1 MNYTQ
6 IESLVQSSKQGN
18 TTSKELLAEAFKPF
32 ILSISKR
39 TFING
44 YDFYDIQNECF
55 KILFNC
61 VALYKPENNRFVAYA
76 TSGIKKS
83 LNDLIKKSK
92 NRSYTEGHVALILC
106 GYLELLIPSENPT
119 TEEILCDKADY
130 EIVIT
135 ALNKLPKKERNLI
148 TYVFFKNNT
157 VKAYASLHNI
167 NYSTAIFIKN
177 NALKILFEEIKILN
191 EWDSR

>member
-6 IESLVQSSKQGN
+6 IESLVQSSRQGN
-18 TTSKELLAEAFKPF
+18 MTSKELLAETFKPF

-44 YDFYDIQNECF
+44 YDFHDIQSECY

-61 VALYKPENNRFVAYA
+61 VSLYKPETNKFVAYA
-76 TSGIKKS
+76 TSGIKKR

-92 NRSYTEGHVALILC
+92 NRSHAEGHEALILC
-106 GYLELLIPSENPT
+106 GYLEHLLPSEIHT
-119 TEEILCDKADY
+119 TEEVLCEKADY
-130 EIVIT
+130 EIVAAAI
-135 ALNKLPKKERNLI
+135 NKLPAKEKNLI
-148 TYVFFKNNT
+148 TYVFLKNNT
-157 VKAYASLHNI
+157 VRAYAAFHNI

-177 NALKILFEEIKILN
+177 NALMHLLQEIDLLN
-191 EWDSR
+191 Q

>member
-18 TTSKELLAEAFKPF
+18 TISKELLAEAFKPF
-32 ILSISKR
+32 ILSISQR

-44 YDFYDIQNECF
+44 YDFYDVQSECY

-61 VALYKPENNRFVAYA
+61 VSLYKPETNKFVAYA

-92 NRSYTEGHVALILC
+92 NRSHAEGHEALILC
-106 GYLELLIPSENPT
+106 GYLEHLLPSEIPT
-119 TEEILCDKADY
+119 TEEVLCEKADY
-130 EIVIT
+130 EIVIS
-135 ALNKLPKKERNLI
+135 ALNKLPSKEKELI
-148 TYVFFKNNT
+148 TYVFLENNT
-157 VKAYASLHNI
+157 VRAYASLHNI

-177 NALKILFEEIKILN
+177 NALKILSKEIQLLN
-191 EWDSR
+191 E

>member
-6 IESLVQSSKQGN
+6 IESLVKSSKRGN
-18 TTSKELLAEAFKPF
+18 STSKELLAEAFKPF

-44 YDFYDIQNECF
+44 YDFFDIQNECF
-55 KILFNC
+55 RILFNC
-61 VALYKPENNRFVAYA
+61 VTLYKPEANKFVAYA

-92 NRSYTEGHVALILC
+92 NRSYAEGHEALILC
-106 GYLELLIPSENPT
+106 GYLEHLLPSEIPT
-119 TEEILCDKADY
+119 TEEVLCEKADY
-130 EIVIT
+130 EIVSVAIS
-135 ALNKLPKKERNLI
+135 KLPSKEKEII
-148 TYVFFKNNT
+148 TYVFLKNNT
-157 VKAYASLHNI
+157 VRAYAALHNI

-177 NALKILFEEIKILN
+177 NALKLLFEEIKLLN
-191 EWDSR
+191 E

>member
-18 TTSKELLAEAFKPF
+18 TTSKELLAKSFKPF

-44 YDFYDIQNECF
+44 YDFYDVQSECY

-61 VALYKPENNRFVAYA
+61 VSLYKPETNKFVAYA

-92 NRSYTEGHVALILC
+92 NRSHAEGHEALILC
-106 GYLELLIPSENPT
+106 GCLEHLLPSEIPT
-119 TEEILCDKADY
+119 TEEVLCEKADY
-130 EIVIT
+130 EIVIS
-135 ALNKLPKKERNLI
+135 ALSKLPSKEKELI
-148 TYVFFKNNT
+148 TYVFLENNT
-157 VKAYASLHNI
+157 VRAYATLHNI

-177 NALKILFEEIKILN
+177 NALKILFDEIKILN
-191 EWDSR
+191 E

>member
-18 TTSKELLAEAFKPF
+18 TTSKELLVEAFKPF
-32 ILSISKR
+32 ILNISKR

-44 YDFYDIQNECF
+44 YNFYDVQSECY

-61 VALYKPENNRFVAYA
+61 VSLYKPETNKFVAYA

-92 NRSYTEGHVALILC
+92 NRSHAEGHEALILC
-106 GYLELLIPSENPT
+106 GYLEHLLPSEIPT
-119 TEEILCDKADY
+119 TEEVLCEKADY
-130 EIVIT
+130 EIVIS
-135 ALNKLPKKERNLI
+135 ALSKLPSKEKDLI
-148 TYVFFKNNT
+148 TYVFLENNT
-157 VKAYASLHNI
+157 VRAYAALYNI

-177 NALKILFEEIKILN
+177 NALKILFEEIQLLN
-191 EWDSR
+191 E

>member
-6 IESLVQSSKQGN
+6 IESLVQSSRQGN
-18 TTSKELLAEAFKPF
+18 HTSKELLAEVFKPF

-44 YDFYDIQNECF
+44 YDFYDVQSECY

-61 VALYKPENNRFVAYA
+61 VSLYKPETNKFVAYA

-92 NRSYTEGHVALILC
+92 NRSHAEGHEALILC
-106 GYLELLIPSENPT
+106 GYLEHLLPSEIPT
-119 TEEILCDKADY
+119 TEEVLCEKADY
-130 EIVIT
+130 EIVIS
-135 ALNKLPKKERNLI
+135 ALSKLPSKEQELI
-148 TYVFFKNNT
+148 TYVFLENNT
-157 VKAYASLHNI
+157 VRAYAALHNV

-191 EWDSR
+191 E

>member
-1 MNYTQ
+1 MNYPK

-44 YDFYDIQNECF
+44 YDFYDIQSECY

-61 VALYKPENNRFVAYA
+61 VSLYKPETNKFVAYA

-92 NRSYTEGHVALILC
+92 NRSHAEGHEALILC
-106 GYLELLIPSENPT
+106 GYLEHILPSEIPT
-119 TEEILCDKADY
+119 TEEILCEKADH
-130 EIVIT
+130 EIVIS
-135 ALNKLPKKERNLI
+135 ALSKLPSKEKDLI
-148 TYVFFKNNT
+148 TYVFLENNT
-157 VKAYASLHNI
+157 VKSYATLHNI

-177 NALKILFEEIKILN
+177 NALKILFKEIKILN
-191 EWDSR
+191 A

>member
-6 IESLVQSSKQGN
+6 IESLVKSSRQGN
-18 TTSKELLAEAFKPF
+18 HTSKELLAEAFKPF
-32 ILSISKR
+32 ILSISQK

-44 YDFYDIQNECF
+44 YDFYDIQSECY

-61 VALYKPENNRFVAYA
+61 VSLYKPENNRFVAYA

-92 NRSYTEGHVALILC
+92 NRSHAEGNEALILC
-106 GYLELLIPSENPT
+106 GYLEHLLPSEIPT
-119 TEEILCDKADY
+119 TEEVLCEKADY
-130 EIVIT
+130 EIVIS
-135 ALNKLPKKERNLI
+135 ALSKLPSKEKDLI
-148 TYVFFKNNT
+148 TYVFLENNT
-157 VKAYASLHNI
+157 VRAYAALHNI

-177 NALKILFEEIKILN
+177 NALKILFKEIKILN
-191 EWDSR
+191 A

>member
-18 TTSKELLAEAFKPF
+18 PTSKELLAEAFKPF

-44 YDFYDIQNECF
+44 YDFFDIQNECF
-55 KILFNC
+55 RILFNC
-61 VALYKPENNRFVAYA
+61 VTLYKPEANKFVAYA

-92 NRSYTEGHVALILC
+92 NRSHAEGHEALILC
-106 GYLELLIPSENPT
+106 GYLEHLLPSEIPT
-119 TEEILCDKADY
+119 TEEVLCEKADY
-130 EIVIT
+130 EIVSVAI
-135 ALNKLPKKERNLI
+135 NKLQEKEKDLI
-148 TYVFFKNNT
+148 TYVFLENNT
-157 VKAYASLHNI
+157 IRAYATLHNI

-177 NALKILFEEIKILN
+177 NALKLLFEEIQLLN
-191 EWDSR
+191 E

>member
-6 IESLVQSSKQGN
+6 IESLVKTSKQGN
-18 TTSKELLAEAFKPF
+18 TTSKELLAETFKPF

-44 YDFYDIQNECF
+44 YDFYDVQSECY

-61 VALYKPENNRFVAYA
+61 VSLYRPETNKFVAYA
-76 TSGIKKS
+76 TSGIRKS

-92 NRSYTEGHVALILC
+92 NRSYAEVHEALILC
-106 GYLELLIPSENPT
+106 GYLENLLPSEIPT
-119 TEEILCDKADY
+119 TEEVLCEKADY
-130 EIVIT
+130 EIVIS
-135 ALNKLPKKERNLI
+135 ALNKLPSKEKNLI
-148 TYVFFKNNT
+148 TYVFLENNT
-157 VKAYASLHNI
+157 VKAYAALHNI

-177 NALKILFEEIKILN
+177 NALKILFDEIKLLN
-191 EWDSR
+191 E

>member
-1 MNYTQ
+1 MNYAQ
-6 IESLVQSSKQGN
+6 IECLVQSSKQGN

-61 VALYKPENNRFVAYA
+61 VTLYKPKTNRFVGYA

-92 NRSYTEGHVALILC
+92 NRSHAEGHEALILC
-106 GYLELLIPSENPT
+106 GYLEHLLPSEIPT
-119 TEEILCDKADY
+119 IEEILCEKADY
-130 EIVIT
+130 EIISA
-135 ALNKLPKKERNLI
+135 ALNKLPAKEKDII
-148 TYVFFKNNT
+148 TCVFIENNT
-157 VKAYASLHNI
+157 VRAYAALHNI

-177 NALKILFEEIKILN
+177 NALKILFEEIQLLN
-191 EWDSR
+191 K

>member
-18 TTSKELLAEAFKPF
+18 TTSKVLLAEAFKPF
-32 ILSISKR
+32 ILSISQK

-44 YDFYDIQNECF
+44 YDFYDVQSECYR
-55 KILFNC
+55 ILFNC
-61 VALYKPENNRFVAYA
+61 VTLYKPENNRFVAYA

-92 NRSYTEGHVALILC
+92 NRSHAEGHEALILC
-106 GYLELLIPSENPT
+106 GYLEHILPSEIPT
-119 TEEILCDKADY
+119 TEEILCEKADH
-130 EIVIT
+130 EIVIS
-135 ALNKLPKKERNLI
+135 ALSKLSSKEKDLI
-148 TYVFFKNNT
+148 TYVFLENNT
-157 VKAYASLHNI
+157 VKSYAALHNI

-177 NALKILFEEIKILN
+177 NALKILFKEIKILN
-191 EWDSR
+191 A

>member
-6 IESLVQSSKQGN
+6 IESLVQSSRQGN
-18 TTSKELLAEAFKPF
+18 HTSKELLAEAFKPF

-61 VALYKPENNRFVAYA
+61 VSLYKPETNKFVAYA

-92 NRSYTEGHVALILC
+92 NRSHAEGHEALILC
-106 GYLELLIPSENPT
+106 GYLEHLLPSEIPT
-119 TEEILCDKADY
+119 TEELLCEKADY
-130 EIVIT
+130 EIISA
-135 ALNKLPKKERNLI
+135 ALNKLPVKEKNLI
-148 TYVFFKNNT
+148 TYVFLENNT
-157 VKAYASLHNI
+157 VRAYAALHNI

-177 NALKILFEEIKILN
+177 NALKILFEEIKLLN
-191 EWDSR
+191 K

>member
-6 IESLVQSSKQGN
+6 IESLVQSSRQGN
-18 TTSKELLAEAFKPF
+18 HTSKELLAEAFKPF
-32 ILSISKR
+32 ILNISKR

-44 YDFYDIQNECF
+44 YDFYDVQSECY

-61 VALYKPENNRFVAYA
+61 VSLYKPETNKFVAYA

-92 NRSYTEGHVALILC
+92 NRSHAEGHEALILC
-106 GYLELLIPSENPT
+106 GYLEHLLPSEIPT
-119 TEEILCDKADY
+119 TEEVLCEKADY
-130 EIVIT
+130 EIVIS
-135 ALNKLPKKERNLI
+135 ALNNLPSKEKELI
-148 TYVFFKNNT
+148 TYVFLENNT
-157 VKAYASLHNI
+157 VRAYAALHNI

-177 NALKILFEEIKILN
+177 NALKILFEEIKMLN
-191 EWDSR
+191 E

>member
-6 IESLVQSSKQGN
+6 IECLVQSSKQGN
-18 TTSKELLAEAFKPF
+18 TPSKELLAEAFKPF
-32 ILSISKR
+32 ILNISKR

-61 VALYKPENNRFVAYA
+61 VSLYKPETNRFVAYA
-76 TSGIKKS
+76 TSGIRKS

-92 NRSYTEGHVALILC
+92 NRSHAEGHEALILC
-106 GYLELLIPSENPT
+106 GYLEHLLPSEIPT
-119 TEEILCDKADY
+119 TEEILCEKADY
-130 EIVIT
+130 EIIST
-135 ALNKLPKKERNLI
+135 ALNKLPAKEKDLI
-148 TYVFFKNNT
+148 TYVFIEQNT
-157 VKAYASLHNI
+157 VKSYAALHNI

-177 NALKILFEEIKILN
+177 NALKILLEEIKLLN
-191 EWDSR
+191 Q

>member
-18 TTSKELLAEAFKPF
+18 NTSKELLADAFKPF
-32 ILSISKR
+32 ILNISKR

-44 YDFYDIQNECF
+44 YDFYDVQSECY

-61 VALYKPENNRFVAYA
+61 VSLYKPETNKFVAYA

-92 NRSYTEGHVALILC
+92 NRSHAEGHEALILC
-106 GYLELLIPSENPT
+106 GYLEHLLPSEIPT
-119 TEEILCDKADY
+119 TEEVLCEKADY
-130 EIVIT
+130 EIVIS
-135 ALNKLPKKERNLI
+135 ALNNLPSKEKELI
-148 TYVFFKNNT
+148 TYVFLENNT
-157 VKAYASLHNI
+157 VRAYATLHNI

-177 NALKILFEEIKILN
+177 NALKILFEEIQLLN
-191 EWDSR
+191 E

>member
-1 MNYTQ
+1 MNYAQ
-6 IESLVQSSKQGN
+6 IESLVKSSRQGN
-18 TTSKELLAEAFKPF
+18 MTSKELLAEAFKPF
-32 ILSISKR
+32 ILSISQR

-44 YDFYDIQNECF
+44 YDFYDVQSECY

-61 VALYKPENNRFVAYA
+61 VSLYKPETNKFVAYA

-92 NRSYTEGHVALILC
+92 NRSHAEGHEALILC
-106 GYLELLIPSENPT
+106 GYLEHLLPSEIPT
-119 TEEILCDKADY
+119 TEELLCEKADY
-130 EIVIT
+130 EIISA
-135 ALNKLPKKERNLI
+135 ALNKLPVKEKNLI
-148 TYVFFKNNT
+148 TYVFLENNT
-157 VKAYASLHNI
+157 VRAYAALHNI

-191 EWDSR
+191 E

>member
-6 IESLVQSSKQGN
+6 IESLVKLSKQGN
-18 TTSKELLAEAFKPF
+18 PTSKELLAEAFKPF
-32 ILSISKR
+32 ILCISKR

-44 YDFYDIQNECF
+44 YDFYDVQSECY

-61 VALYKPENNRFVAYA
+61 VTLYKPEKNRFVAYA

-92 NRSYTEGHVALILC
+92 NRSHAEGHEALILC
-106 GYLELLIPSENPT
+106 GYLEHLLPSEVPT
-119 TEEILCDKADY
+119 TEEILCEKADY
-130 EIVIT
+130 EIVLS
-135 ALNKLPKKERNLI
+135 ALNKLPSKEKDLI
-148 TYVFFKNNT
+148 TYVFLENNT
-157 VKAYASLHNI
+157 VRAYAALHNI

-191 EWDSR
+191 E

>member
-1 MNYTQ
+1 MNYIQ

-32 ILSISKR
+32 ILSISRR

-55 KILFNC
+55 RILFNC
-61 VALYKPENNRFVAYA
+61 VTLYKPENNRFVAYA

-92 NRSYTEGHVALILC
+92 NRSHAEGHEALILC
-106 GYLELLIPSENPT
+106 GYLEHLLPSEIPT
-119 TEEILCDKADY
+119 TEEVLCEKADY
-130 EIVIT
+130 EIVIS
-135 ALNKLPKKERNLI
+135 ALSKLPSKDKDLI
-148 TYVFFKNNT
+148 TYVFLENNT
-157 VKAYASLHNI
+157 VRAYAALHNI

-177 NALKILFEEIKILN
+177 NALKILFEEIQLLN
-191 EWDSR
+191 E

>member
-6 IESLVQSSKQGN
+6 IETLVQSSKLGN
-18 TTSKELLAEAFKPF
+18 STSKELLAGAFKPF
-32 ILSISKR
+32 ILNISKR

-61 VALYKPENNRFVAYA
+61 VSLYKPETNKFVAYA

-92 NRSYTEGHVALILC
+92 NRSHAEGHEALILC
-106 GYLELLIPSENPT
+106 GYLEHLLPSEIPT
-119 TEEILCDKADY
+119 TEEVLCEKADY
-130 EIVIT
+130 EIVIA
-135 ALNKLPKKERNLI
+135 ALSKLPSKEKDLI
-148 TYVFFKNNT
+148 TYVFLENNT
-157 VKAYASLHNI
+157 VKAYATLHNI

-177 NALKILFEEIKILN
+177 NALKILFDEIKMLN
-191 EWDSR
+191 E

>member
-6 IESLVQSSKQGN
+6 IETLVQSSQQGN
-18 TTSKELLAEAFKPF
+18 HTSKELLAEAFKPF
-32 ILSISKR
+32 ILNVSKR

-61 VALYKPENNRFVAYA
+61 VSLYKPETNRFVAYA
-76 TSGIKKS
+76 TSGIRKS

-92 NRSYTEGHVALILC
+92 NRSYAEGHEALILC
-106 GYLELLIPSENPT
+106 GYLEHLLPSEIPT
-119 TEEILCDKADY
+119 TEEILCEKADY
-130 EIVIT
+130 EIVSA
-135 ALNKLPKKERNLI
+135 ALNKLPTKEKNLI
-148 TYVFFKNNT
+148 TYVFLENNT
-157 VKAYASLHNI
+157 VRAYAALHNI

-177 NALKILFEEIKILN
+177 NALKILFDEIKILN
-191 EWDSR
+191 E

>member
-6 IESLVQSSKQGN
+6 IESLVKSSRQGN
-18 TTSKELLAEAFKPF
+18 HTSKELLAEAFKPF
-32 ILSISKR
+32 ILSISQK

-44 YDFYDIQNECF
+44 YDFYDIQSECY

-61 VALYKPENNRFVAYA
+61 VSLYKPENNRFVAYA

-92 NRSYTEGHVALILC
+92 NRSHAEGNEALILC
-106 GYLELLIPSENPT
+106 SYLEHLLPSEIPT
-119 TEEILCDKADY
+119 TEEVLCEKADY
-130 EIVIT
+130 EIVIS
-135 ALNKLPKKERNLI
+135 ALSKLPSKEKDLI
-148 TYVFFKNNT
+148 TYVFLENNT
-157 VKAYASLHNI
+157 VRAYAALHNI

-177 NALKILFEEIKILN
+177 NALKILFKEIKILN
-191 EWDSR
+191 A

>member
-1 MNYTQ
+1 MNCTQ
-6 IESLVQSSKQGN
+6 IESLVKSSKQGDN
-18 TTSKELLAEAFKPF
+18 TSKELLAEAFKPF
-32 ILSISKR
+32 ILNISKR

-55 KILFNC
+55 RILFNC
-61 VALYKPENNRFVAYA
+61 VTLYKPETNKFVAYA

-92 NRSYTEGHVALILC
+92 NRSHAEGHEALILC
-106 GYLELLIPSENPT
+106 GYLEHLLPSEIPT
-119 TEEILCDKADY
+119 TEEVLCEKADY
-130 EIVIT
+130 EIVIA
-135 ALNKLPKKERNLI
+135 ALSKLPSKEKNLI
-148 TYVFFKNNT
+148 TYVFLENNT
-157 VKAYASLHNI
+157 VKAYAALYNI

-191 EWDSR
+191 E

>member
-6 IESLVQSSKQGN
+6 IESLVQSSRQGN
-18 TTSKELLAEAFKPF
+18 HTSKELLAEAFKPF
-32 ILSISKR
+32 ILNISKR

-44 YDFYDIQNECF
+44 YDFYDVQSECY

-61 VALYKPENNRFVAYA
+61 VSLYKPETNKFVAYA

-92 NRSYTEGHVALILC
+92 NRSHAEGHEALILC
-106 GYLELLIPSENPT
+106 GYLEHLLPSEIPT
-119 TEEILCDKADY
+119 TEEVLCEKADY
-130 EIVIT
+130 EIVIS
-135 ALNKLPKKERNLI
+135 ALSKLPSKEKELI
-148 TYVFFKNNT
+148 TYVFLENNT
-157 VKAYASLHNI
+157 VRAYAALHNI

-177 NALKILFEEIKILN
+177 NALKILSEEIKMLN
-191 EWDSR
+191 K

>member
-6 IESLVQSSKQGN
+6 IESLVQSSRQGN
-18 TTSKELLAEAFKPF
+18 HTSKELLAEAFKPF
-32 ILSISKR
+32 ILNISKR

-44 YDFYDIQNECF
+44 YDFYDVQSECY

-61 VALYKPENNRFVAYA
+61 VSLYKPETNKFVAYA

-92 NRSYTEGHVALILC
+92 NRSHAEGHEALILC
-106 GYLELLIPSENPT
+106 GYLEHLLPSEIPT
-119 TEEILCDKADY
+119 TEEMLCEKADY
-130 EIVIT
+130 EIVT
-135 ALNKLPKKERNLI
+135 SALSKLPSKEKELI
-148 TYVFFKNNT
+148 TYVFLENNT
-157 VKAYASLHNI
+157 VRAYAAFHNI

-177 NALKILFEEIKILN
+177 NALKILFDEIKILN
-191 EWDSR
+191 E